1 MKQEYFENRQQVLCL
16 KYQPTST
23 NNYRNQLFW
32 QPQADNLNST
42 LMLAQRIFRE
52 YKQNKF
58 QVRKVSAIQQQQQEK
73 EPEQKKQKTTIIDT
87 KRFHMYSH
95 PKNTKVKQL
104 NSTANNSFYS
114 KKSTEKYQQSPI
126 KPKTATTI
134 SRPKRILPKQISISP
149 IDSVGPL
156 VSAQSWCIINGK
168 NGQLMSGYNQYK
180 SRQMAS
186 ITKIMTCWLALKL
199 TQQFQLDLD
208 NTYFTVPEKAE
219 RIGGTTAQ
227 LQSGD
232 KLSIRDLLYGLM
244 LPSGND
250 AAISIQHNFEL
261 YKGCDFIQQM
271 NQNAQDIGMELTSYS
286 NPHGLYHEANYS
298 SAYDIGILTYNALQN
313 LQFASI
319 VKTKIYFSEIEDK
332 FGESKEIFWE
342 NTNKMLYQGFRGV
355 KTGITKE
362 AGPCVVEYFED
373 NQNSYIIVLLNCR
386 SVDQRWQDTMKL
398 LDWIRQ

>member
-1 MKQEYFENRQQVLCL
+1 MNQDYLENRQQVLCL

-23 NNYRNQLFW
+23 SNYRNQIVW
-32 QPQADNLNST
+32 QPQNDNLNST
-42 LMLAQRIFRE
+42 LLLAQRIFRE

-58 QVRKVSAIQQQQQEK
+58 QVRKVSIIQQQQQQDK
-73 EPEQKKQKTTIIDT
+73 EIDQKKQKTTINDS
-87 KRFHMYSH
+87 KRFHMYSN
-95 PKNTKVKQL
+95 PKNRKIKQL

-114 KKSTEKYQQSPI
+114 KKSTEKQQQQQSPV
-126 KPKTATTI
+126 KPKTAI
-134 SRPKRILPKQISISP
+134 ARPKRMLPQQISIAP
-149 IDSVGPL
+149 MDIPF
-156 VSAQSWCIINGK
+156 VSAQSWCIFNGK

-199 TQQFQLDLD
+199 TQQFNLDLD

-219 RIGGTTAQ
+219 RIGGTSAQ

-232 KLSIRDLLYGLM
+232 KLTIRDLLYGLM

-250 AAISIQHNFEL
+250 AAISLQHNFEL
-261 YKGCDFIQQM
+261 NKGCDFIQQM
-271 NQNAQDIGMELTSYS
+271 NQNAQDIGMELTSYA
-286 NPHGLYHEANYS
+286 NPHGLYHESNYS
-298 SAYDIGILTYNALQN
+298 SAYDIGILTYHALQN

-362 AGPCVVEYFED
+362 AGPCVVEYYED
-373 NQNSYIIVLLNCR
+373 NQNSFIIVLLNCR
-386 SVDQRWQDTMKL
+386 SVDHRWQDAIKL
-398 LDWIRQ
+398 LDWARS

>member
-1 MKQEYFENRQQVLCL
+1 MNQEYFENRQQVLCL
-16 KYQPTST
+16 KYQPTNI
-23 NNYRNQLFW
+23 NNYRQQQNC
-32 QPQADNLNST
+32 QPQNENLTNT

-58 QVRKVSAIQQQQQEK
+58 QVRKVSVIQQQQQDK
-73 EPEQKKQKTTIIDT
+73 EPEQKKQKTTIIDS
-87 KRFHMYSH
+87 KRYQMYSN
-95 PKNTKVKQL
+95 PKNAKVKLL
-104 NSTANNSFYS
+104 NSTANNSFYT

-126 KPKTATTI
+126 KPKTAI
-134 SRPKRILPKQISISP
+134 SRAKRILPQQISITP
-149 IDSVGPL
+149 IESLGPII
-156 VSAQSWCIINGK
+156 SAQSWCIINGK
-168 NGQLMSGYNQYK
+168 NGQLMGGYNQYK

-250 AAISIQHNFEL
+250 AAISLQHNFEL
-261 YKGCDFIQQM
+261 YKGCDFILQM
-271 NQNAQDIGMELTSYS
+271 NQNAQDIGMEMTSYS

-298 SAYDIGILTYNALQN
+298 SAYDIGILTYHAMQN

-362 AGPCVVEYFED
+362 AGPCVVEFYED
-373 NQNSYIIVLLNCR
+373 NENSYIIVLLNCR
-386 SVDQRWQDTMKL
+386 SVDHRWQDAIKL

>member
-1 MKQEYFENRQQVLCL
+1 MNQEYFENRQQALCL
-16 KYQPTST
+16 KYQPTSAS
-23 NNYRNQLFW
+23 NYRYQALW
-32 QPQADNLNST
+32 QPQNENLSNT

-58 QVRKVSAIQQQQQEK
+58 QVRKVSVIQPQQQDK
-73 EPEQKKQKTTIIDT
+73 EPEQKKQKTTIMDS
-87 KRFHMYSH
+87 KRFHMYSN
-95 PKNTKVKQL
+95 PKNTKVKLL

-114 KKSTEKYQQSPI
+114 KKSSEKYQQSPI
-126 KPKTATTI
+126 KPKTAI
-134 SRPKRILPKQISISP
+134 SRAKRILPQQISITP
-149 IDSVGPL
+149 IESATPL
-156 VSAQSWCIINGK
+156 VSAQSWCVINGK
-168 NGQLMSGYNQYK
+168 NGQLMGGYNQYK

-199 TQQFQLDLD
+199 TQQFHLDLD

-227 LQSGD
+227 LQTGD

-250 AAISIQHNFEL
+250 AAVSIQHNFEL

-271 NQNAQDIGMELTSYS
+271 NQNAQDIGMELTSYA

-298 SAYDIGILTYNALQN
+298 SAYDIGILTYNAMQN

-373 NQNSYIIVLLNCR
+373 TENSYIIVLLNCR
-386 SVDQRWQDTMKL
+386 SVDHRWQDAIKL